1 MSEIIR
7 ITIDSVSGKYAGY
20 EYSDR
25 LEISRAGVSYIKA
38 IENKDN
44 YEWNYSTTSI
54 LYKKKLD
61 ILFELFE
68 IYLGYESDDI
78 PEVSSFTVYALYSDG
93 NIKEKTFPLT
103 FDFNGMLGAQTII
116 KDFIPV
122 NEEYPDYFQT
132 DIINLND
139 IDEGNDQNKKKE
151 NHRQCDSSPF
161 LYRTATCTWQDA
173 MLNAYGWHAARGILP
188 SDGPSRCR
196 VRQ

>member
-132 DIINLND
+132 DIINLD
-139 IDEGNDQNKKKE
+139 DTDEEDN
-151 NHRQCDSSPF
+151 
-161 LYRTATCTWQDA
+161 
-173 MLNAYGWHAARGILP
+173 
-188 SDGPSRCR
+188 
-196 VRQ
+196 